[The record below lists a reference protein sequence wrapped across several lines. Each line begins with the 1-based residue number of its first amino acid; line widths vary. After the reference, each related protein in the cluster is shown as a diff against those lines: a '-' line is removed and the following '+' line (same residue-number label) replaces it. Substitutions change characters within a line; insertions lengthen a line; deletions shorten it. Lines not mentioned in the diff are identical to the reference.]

1 MKKMLLLATG
11 MLLVI
16 GAGAQSYGFGLKG
29 GLTIG
34 TQNWNSFERDPLLKY
49 HGIAFIESYDP
60 EDPFALFAQVGY
72 HVKGSAIRRRNF
84 YNPNTSTFFQ
94 PPAYQFLFNN
104 LSLTLGAKQKFG
116 FTGNS
121 KTYYMIGVRGDYT
134 LSTNLGEYES
144 FNETNPGYS
153 IFPFNDNNFIRRF
166 NYGLTV
172 GGGIEKPLGEY
183 VDLILEFSVN
193 PDFSLQY
200 QQPAIPNV
208 YVAYGTGTDRRTLEE
223 RRIRNITFELTV
235 GFRFLHIIEFV
246 D

>member
-153 IFPFNDNNFIRRF
+153 IFNNFIRRF